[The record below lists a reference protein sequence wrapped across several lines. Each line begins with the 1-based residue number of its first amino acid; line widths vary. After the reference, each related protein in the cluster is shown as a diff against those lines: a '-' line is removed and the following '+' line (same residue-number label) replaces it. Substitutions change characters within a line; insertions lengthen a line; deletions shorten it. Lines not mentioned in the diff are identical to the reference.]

1 MLSIRTGIRPEEV
14 SHQAQHVLFVEGND
28 ANASDPTVL
37 KELFDPPLRIEPLG
51 ASFSVKSVAEALYPY
66 HETYYFLIDRDHHD
80 NDFINRCWR
89 NFPDPDTHNLLIW
102 RRREIENYFLEPDY
116 LVQSQYC
123 QRKKDYLEQQILQF
137 ANKRLFLDAANHVV
151 ISIREDLKTTWIKPF
166 SNPDVFSTKDA
177 ALEKLKRTNEFEQ
190 HRTNVEKKVSTE
202 EIESRFCKCLEEMT
216 QGQEQLA
223 FGQGDWL
230 DMMRGKRVLAQVINS
245 GSFQVKTSDGTA
257 LQGREKIN
265 EVVKDLLRQAE
276 DIQPVD
282 FVELKRLITRRIDEM
297 N

>member
-1 MLSIRTGIRPEEV
+1 MLRVRTGIRPEEV
-14 SHQAQHVLFVEGND
+14 SHQAEHVLFVEGKGE
-28 ANASDPTVL
+28 NALDPKVL
-37 KELFDPPLRIEPLG
+37 EALFGPRSALRIKPLG
-51 ASFSVKSVAEALYPY
+51 ASFSVKSVAEALHP
-66 HETYYFLIDRDHHD
+66 HHPKYYFLIDRDHYD
-80 NDFINRCWR
+80 NDFINHCWD
-89 NFPDPDTHNLLIW
+89 NFPDSNTHNLLIW

-123 QRKKDYLEQQILQF
+123 RVEEDNLERQILQF
-137 ANKRLFLDAANHVV
+137 AKKRLFLDVANLVV

-166 SNPDVFSTKDA
+166 SNPDEFSTKDA

-190 HRTNVEKKVSTE
+190 HRSNVENKVSGE
-202 EIESRFCKCLEEMT
+202 EVECRFCKCLEEMT

-245 GSFQVKTSDGTA
+245 GSFQVKTSDGTP

-265 EVVKDLLRQAE
+265 EVVKDLLRKDE
-276 DIQPVD
+276 QPAD
-282 FVELKRLITRRIDEM
+282 FMELKRLITKRIDET

>member
-28 ANASDPTVL
+28 ANALDPTVL

-123 QRKKDYLEQQILQF
+123 RVEKDDLERQILQF
-137 ANKRLFLDAANHVV
+137 ANKRLFLDAANHVI
-151 ISIREDLKTTWIKPF
+151 ISIREELKRNWIETF
-166 SNPDVFSTKDA
+166 SDPDEFSSKEI
-177 ALEKLKRTNEFEQ
+177 ALEKLKRANEFEQ
-190 HRTNVEKKVSTE
+190 HRTNVENKVSVE
-202 EIESRFCKCLEEMT
+202 EVECRFCECLEAMIP
-216 QGQEQLA
+216 GQEQLA

-230 DMMRGKRVLAQVINS
+230 NMVQGKSVLTQVINS
-245 GSFQVKTSDGTA
+245 GSFQVRTSDGTA
-257 LQGREKIN
+257 LQGSEKLN
-265 EVVKDLLRQAE
+265 EVVKDLLKQAE
-276 DIQPVD
+276 RVQPAD
-282 FVELKRLITRRIDEM
+282 FMELKRLIIKRIDET